1 MNINSTESE
10 TVAFRRQRTKLKRDV
25 KDAVSDQYFQNVYK
39 RRQYD
44 YSDDKSQDSEDDKI
58 DATKG
63 ITMQNDD
70 GSVTELDSNPQF
82 KNYQSIFQNLLK
94 VKTINTGNS
103 IIACSITFDS
113 ARVIT
118 LTRSSDQEYYVKM
131 YDLVTFEQKF
141 EEKIGGDENQYIKC
155 KDIEQ
160 NSEGT
165 KYALAYY
172 DDGKFRIRT
181 FERQ

>member
-1 MNINSTESE
+1 
-10 TVAFRRQRTKLKRDV
+10 
-25 KDAVSDQYFQNVYK
+25 
-39 RRQYD
+39 
-44 YSDDKSQDSEDDKI
+44 
-58 DATKG
+58 
-63 ITMQNDD
+63 
-70 GSVTELDSNPQF
+70 
-82 KNYQSIFQNLLK
+82 
-94 VKTINTGNS
+94 
-103 IIACSITFDS
+103 
-113 ARVIT
+113 
-118 LTRSSDQEYYVKM
+118 M